1 MVDGPIQNRGRDEK
15 GRFSLGNEGGPGNP
29 LITEVHKRRKQL
41 YAAVRD
47 TDMADTL
54 NFWRKVRDDVNES
67 IFARLRASENLMQW
81 IVGRPEGVINL
92 SIMGDLQQKLADL
105 GAARGGAPEP
115 VIEQPPQT
123 GVAISI
129 EGSG

>member
-1 MVDGPIQNRGRDEK
+1 MI
-15 GRFSLGNEGGPGNP
+15 
-29 LITEVHKRRKQL
+29 IEVHRRRKQL

-92 SIMGDLQQKLADL
+92 SIMGDLQKKLADL
-105 GAARGGAPEP
+105 LAARGGAPEP
-115 VIEQPPQT
+115 VIEQPPQ
-123 GVAISI
+123 VVWR
-129 EGSG
+129 